1 VKVLH
6 VTGDWKW
13 TGPAAPMLQLL
24 LAQRA
29 RGHEVELACPGAP
42 RGADGSLV
50 SEARA
55 VGVEP
60 VLELTRGR
68 GLSRWRDLG
77 DAHRLC
83 ALVAELEVD
92 VIHTWHTRD
101 HLLALGAAAARR
113 RAGATRIVRSYP
125 KAESLRRLPWNR
137 WLFGP
142 ATDGLLCVSPATAQL
157 NLGLRRGRP
166 VAGAFGAV
174 DLGSFRP
181 RPGNVRVRE
190 ALGLSPEHGVVGIVA
205 RVQRHRRFDLL
216 MEAASRL
223 LEADPGA
230 RLLVVGRGTHI
241 EETAK
246 APAARLGISDRV
258 VFAGYRRADYADV
271 LRAIDVFTFL
281 VPGSDGGC
289 RALLEAAACAIP
301 AVTTGRGALPEI
313 VVHGETG
320 LVVEEDPVALCCA
333 WRRLLDHPER
343 RLAMGRAARQRA
355 ESHFSPAHLAD
366 AVDDL
371 YRATCNR

>member
-1 VKVLH
+1 
-6 VTGDWKW
+6 
-13 TGPAAPMLQLL
+13 MLQLL

-29 RGHEVELACPGAP
+29 RGHEVELACPAAP
-42 RGADGSLV
+42 RCADSSLV

-60 VLELTRGR
+60 VLELARGR
-68 GLSRWRDLG
+68 GVGRWRDVG
-77 DAHRLC
+77 DVRRLC
-83 ALVAELEVD
+83 ALVAELEID

-101 HLLALGAAAARR
+101 HLLALRAAAARR
-113 RAGATRIVRSYP
+113 RAGSTRIVRSYP
-125 KAESLRRLPWNR
+125 KAEFLRRQPWNR

-166 VAGAFGAV
+166 VVGAFGAV

-181 RPGNVRVRE
+181 RPGDARVRE
-190 ALGLSPEHGVVGIVA
+190 ALGLSPEHRVVGIVA
-205 RVQRHRRFDLL
+205 RAQRHRRFDLL

-223 LEADPGA
+223 VDADPGA

-246 APAARLGISDRV
+246 APAARLGIGDRV

-271 LRAIDVFTFL
+271 LRSIDVFTFL

-301 AVTTGRGALPEI
+301 AVTTERGALPEI

-320 LVVEEDPVALCCA
+320 LVVEEDPAALCGG
-333 WRRLLDHPER
+333 WRRLLDDPER
-343 RLAMGRAARQRA
+343 RLAMGRAARRRA
-355 ESHFSPAHLAD
+355 ETHFSPTHLAD

-371 YRATCNR
+371 YRATRKRAPG